1 MQKYELV
8 FMLSSKVTDS
18 ERNDFLSKFKEDFK
32 KSILQ
37 RRYWFKR
44 NKLWHQIYQMKW

>member
-1 MQKYELV
+1 MQKYDLV

-18 ERNDFLSKFKEDFK
+18 ERNDFLSKFEEDFK

-37 RRYWFKR
+37 KDDIGLKETSYDIKSI
-44 NKLWHQIYQMKW
+44 K

>member
-1 MQKYELV
+1 MQKYDLV

-18 ERNDFLSKFKEDFK
+18 EKWLLSKFEEDFK

-37 RRYWFKR
+37 KTI
-44 NKLWHQIYQMKW
+44 LA